1 MSRIGSVVLLP
12 LAMGLALGATSC
24 AGVPPCCYVMLE
36 YRAGAEYGLHTPRLA
51 VKPTPTYLEKRR
63 AWNTVAVRL
72 PEYCLQESAAQA
84 SGNARN
90 PDKIFQSECGVYMAE
105 VERALSEKGLKVV
118 SWNALNQ
125 LEQRKKISTYEAA
138 QELGADIVFMFNSLE
153 TSRIKAGE
161 IAGATLRFYQS
172 DEEGAK
178 GSPVKLDDKER
189 GWFKTFLKER
199 MGTIDPEERISA
211 LSATLDTTA
220 VLIGPGNEAVWFY
233 QNIQTEP
240 VKTLTARKIL
250 FAQRRQNFWPVNPH
264 QESQAEIPKDTSQ
277 SEEMLQSQ
285 RAARPEDEYAKERLE
300 LMRKVV
306 MDFVGKFR
314 SETGG

>member
-1 MSRIGSVVLLP
+1 MLRICPAVALP
-12 LAMGLALGATSC
+12 MVMGLAFGAMSC

-51 VKPTPTYLEKRR
+51 VKPTSTYLEKRR
-63 AWNTVAVRL
+63 VWNTVAVRL

-105 VERALSEKGLKVV
+105 VERALSERGLKVV

-178 GSPVKLDDKER
+178 GAPVKLDDKDR
-189 GWFKTFLKER
+189 GWFKSFLKER

-250 FAQRRQNFWPVNPH
+250 FAQRRQNFWPIAPRL
-264 QESQAEIPKDTSQ
+264 ETQAEIPKDTSQ

-306 MDFVGKFR
+306 TDFVGKFR

>member
-1 MSRIGSVVLLP
+1 MSRIGRAVMSSVIV
-12 LAMGLALGATSC
+12 GSTLALASC

-36 YRAGAEYGLHTPRLA
+36 YRAGKEYGLHTPRLA

-63 AWNTVAVRL
+63 TWNTVAVRL

-84 SGNARN
+84 SGNSRN

-125 LEQRKKISTYEAA
+125 LEQRKRISTYEAA
-138 QELGADIVFMFNSLE
+138 QELGADVVFMFNSLE

-161 IAGATLRFYQS
+161 IAGATLRFYES
-172 DEEGAK
+172 DEEGGK
-178 GSPVKLDDKER
+178 GPPMKLDDKDR
-189 GWFKTFLKER
+189 GFFKSFLKER
-199 MGTIDPEERISA
+199 MGTIDPEERVSA

-250 FAQRRQNFWPVNPH
+250 FAQRRQSFWPVAPRLET
-264 QESQAEIPKDTSQ
+264 QTEIPKDMTQ
-277 SEEMLQSQ
+277 SEEIMQSQ
-285 RAARPEDEYAKERLE
+285 RAPRPEDEYAKERLE

-306 MDFVGKFR
+306 TDFVGKFR

>member
-1 MSRIGSVVLLP
+1 MSRISGAVNSSVVL
-12 LAMGLALGATSC
+12 GLTLGLTSC

-63 AWNTVAVRL
+63 VWNTVAVRL

-105 VERALSEKGLKVV
+105 VERALAERGLKVV

-125 LEQRKKISTYEAA
+125 LEQRKHISTYEAA

-161 IAGATLRFYQS
+161 IAGATLRFYES
-172 DEEGAK
+172 DEEGSK
-178 GSPVKLDDKER
+178 GSPVKLEDKDR
-189 GWFKTFLKER
+189 GFFKSFLKER
-199 MGTIDPEERISA
+199 MGTIDPEERVSA

-250 FAQRRQNFWPVNPH
+250 FAQRRQNFWPVAPRF
-264 QESQAEIPKDTSQ
+264 ETQAEIPKDTAQ
-277 SEEMLQSQ
+277 SEEIMQSQ
-285 RAARPEDEYAKERLE
+285 RAPRPEDEYAKERLE

-306 MDFVGKFR
+306 TDFVGKFR

>member
-1 MSRIGSVVLLP
+1 MSRICRAVALP
-12 LAMGLALGATSC
+12 ILMGLALGAVSC

-63 AWNTVAVRL
+63 SWNTVAVRL

-125 LEQRKKISTYEAA
+125 LEQKKKISTYEAA

-178 GSPVKLDDKER
+178 GAPVKLDDKDR
-189 GWFKTFLKER
+189 GWFKSFLKER
-199 MGTIDPEERISA
+199 MGSIDPEERVTA

-250 FAQRRQNFWPVNPH
+250 FAQRRQNFWPVAPRL
-264 QESQAEIPKDTSQ
+264 ESQAEIPKDTSQ

-314 SETGG
+314 TETGG

>member
-1 MSRIGSVVLLP
+1 MSSTRGAVALLVG
-12 LAMGLALGATSC
+12 MGLGLGAQGC

-63 AWNTVAVRL
+63 VWNTVAVRL

-105 VERALSEKGLKVV
+105 VERALSERGLKVL

-125 LEQRKKISTYEAA
+125 LEHQKHISTYEAA
-138 QELGADIVFMFNSLE
+138 HELGADIVFMFNSLE

-172 DEEGAK
+172 DEEGGK
-178 GSPVKLDDKER
+178 GAPVKLDEKER
-189 GWFKTFLKER
+189 SWFKVFLRER
-199 MGTIDPEERISA
+199 MGNIDPEERVTA

-220 VLIGPGNEAVWFY
+220 VLIGQGNEAVWFY

-250 FAQRRQNFWPVNPH
+250 FAQRKQSFWPVTPRL
-264 QESQAEIPKDTSQ
+264 ETTAEIPKDTTQ

-306 MDFVGKFR
+306 IDFVGKFR

>member
-1 MSRIGSVVLLP
+1 MSRIRSAVISTVVVGSTL
-12 LAMGLALGATSC
+12 GLASC

-63 AWNTVAVRL
+63 TWNTVAVRL

-125 LEQRKKISTYEAA
+125 LEQRKHISTYEAA

-161 IAGATLRFYQS
+161 IAGATLRFYES

-178 GSPVKLDDKER
+178 GPPVKLEDKDR
-189 GWFKTFLKER
+189 GFFKSFLKER
-199 MGTIDPEERISA
+199 MGSIDPEERVSA

-233 QNIQTEP
+233 QNIHTEP

-250 FAQRRQNFWPVNPH
+250 FAQRRQNFWPVAPRLET
-264 QESQAEIPKDTSQ
+264 QTEIPKDTAQ
-277 SEEMLQSQ
+277 SEELLQSQ

-306 MDFVGKFR
+306 TDFVGKFR

>member
-1 MSRIGSVVLLP
+1 MSRTRRAVAAPLL
-12 LAMGLALGATSC
+12 LGMTLGLASC

-51 VKPTPTYLEKRR
+51 VKPTPTYLEKRHS
-63 AWNTVAVRL
+63 WNTVAVRL

-125 LEQRKKISTYEAA
+125 LEQRKHISTYEAA

-161 IAGATLRFYQS
+161 IAGATLRFYES
-172 DEEGAK
+172 DEEGSK
-178 GSPVKLDDKER
+178 GSPTKLEDKDR
-189 GWFKTFLKER
+189 SWFKSFLKER
-199 MGTIDPEERISA
+199 MGTIDPEDRVSA

-240 VKTLTARKIL
+240 VKTNSSTKIL
-250 FAQRRQNFWPVNPH
+250 FAQRRSNFWPVAPRLDTI
-264 QESQAEIPKDTSQ
+264 AEIPKDTSA
-277 SEEMLQSQ
+277 SEEIMQSQ

-306 MDFVGKFR
+306 TDFVGKFR

>member
-1 MSRIGSVVLLP
+1 MLRIGPAVLLP
-12 LAMGLALGATSC
+12 VVMGMALGTTGC

-51 VKPTPTYLEKRR
+51 VKPSPTYLEKRR
-63 AWNTVAVRL
+63 SWNTVAVRL

-84 SGNARN
+84 NGNARN

-105 VERALSEKGLKVV
+105 VERALSEKGLKVL

-189 GWFKTFLKER
+189 GWFKSFLKER
-199 MGTIDPEERISA
+199 MGSIDPEERISA

-240 VKTLTARKIL
+240 VKTHTSSRIL
-250 FAQRRQNFWPVNPH
+250 FAQRRQNFWPVNPY
-264 QESQAEIPKDTSQ
+264 QQSQAEIPKDTSQ